1 MLKHEFL
8 MSFYDL
14 IFLRYKINKTQ
25 VICIT
30 SGAGTTSA
38 PEHLDLPQFLV
49 VMEEAEYP
57 ERTTLFVVYKAGHEP
72 TPYW

>member
-1 MLKHEFL
+1 

-49 VMEEAEYP
+49 
-57 ERTTLFVVYKAGHEP
+57 RFVLLNFKLSV
-72 TPYW
+72 

>member
-1 MLKHEFL
+1 

-49 VMEEAEYP
+49 RFDSEKTKGQNIDVQN
-57 ERTTLFVVYKAGHEP
+57 TTQK
-72 TPYW
+72 TKD